1 MRLGQIPLAQPGNR
15 ILEQRRHLG
24 QADVLTVQVK
34 RDGIAAPGVAVEVML
49 ADGSRDEGVTDEGG
63 TYAVSYGSEAFGM
76 ATVLITPPADV
87 QDMGEDTAQGVDLAG
102 GTADV
107 LFEMHSIAPVATMDE
122 TKGLVAGIA
131 TVVLLTI
138 FGASL

>member
-15 ILEQRRHLG
+15 ILGQHKSLG
-24 QADVLTVQVK
+24 LAGSLTVQVN
-34 RDGIAAPGVAVEVML
+34 RDGVAAPGVAVEVIL
-49 ADGSRDEGVTDEGG
+49 ANGSRDEAVTDESG
-63 TYAVSYGSEAFGM
+63 TYTMTYRTDAYGI